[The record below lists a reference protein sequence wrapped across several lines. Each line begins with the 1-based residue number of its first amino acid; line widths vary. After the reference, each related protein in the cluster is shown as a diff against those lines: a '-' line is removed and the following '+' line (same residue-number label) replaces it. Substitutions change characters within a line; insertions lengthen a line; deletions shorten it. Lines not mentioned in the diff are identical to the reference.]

1 MGRERVVTEYGANSQ
16 PIVPPNS
23 FVYDVR
29 RSNAACI
36 GPDIPSPIPLSPA
49 SHHSRTGMKIIYKEY
64 HPVASWRWDVDP
76 DGGNRGPNVEDSH
89 RAIPDGIPDE
99 PGLVGDDGPA
109 RDEEDDDDDDD
120 DDDDED
126 DEEMCG
132 VCQQEFESACPAC
145 KVPGDDCPLSTFPH
159 LNHPFFPFRLPY
171 CTTRSS

>member
-1 MGRERVVTEYGANSQ
+1 
-16 PIVPPNS
+16 
-23 FVYDVR
+23 
-29 RSNAACI
+29 
-36 GPDIPSPIPLSPA
+36 
-49 SHHSRTGMKIIYKEY
+49 MKIIYKEY

-76 DGGNRGPNVEDSH
+76 DGGNRGPNVEDSQ

-145 KVPGDDCPLSTFPH
+145 KVPGDDCPLIWGGCKHVFHMHCLLQWLQTP
-159 LNHPFFPFRLPY
+159 
-171 CTTRSS
+171 SSKEQCPLDRRPWVPL